1 MVDAV
6 ADAGAARILIVDD
19 VPANLDVLFEALET
33 EHYKVLVATD
43 GSTALGVAEREQPD
57 LVLLDVLMPGM
68 DGYAT
73 CRLLRNNPATRGIP
87 VIFLT
92 ALEDT
97 GDIVRGFQ
105 AGAVDYVVKPFR
117 KEEVL
122 ARIRTHVELR
132 ASQRRLELLNARL
145 EEEMAHGRS
154 LDNRLSLISSR
165 ERAHWGIDGFV
176 GRSPT
181 IRHILGDIA
190 KLRNA
195 ENVSVL
201 ITGESGTGKELI
213 ARAIHAESARA
224 RGPFVAVNCAA
235 IPVELGESLL
245 FGHLKGA
252 FSGAER
258 EQAGYFELADGGT
271 LFLDEIG
278 AMPALLQPKLL
289 RVLEDG
295 KIRPLGA
302 RDDKQV
308 RVRIVAA
315 TNAQSG
321 TLREDLYFRLARYT
335 VELPPLRER
344 REDIAL
350 LAQHFAQIF
359 AEDMGIPC
367 PEMSAD
373 ALATLTR
380 YNFPGN
386 VRELKN
392 AIERALIES
401 GGEAVEAR
409 HLRLQRPETAASST
423 RAATGNPGVL
433 PDNLP
438 TALADAEVF
447 LIRRAVERAGGNVS
461 QAARVLGIDR
471 NRIYRRLAQGRTRD
485 GT

>member
-1 MVDAV
+1 MADPVVDA
-6 ADAGAARILIVDD
+6 GGARILIVDD
-19 VPANLDVLFEALET
+19 VPANLDVLFGALEA

-43 GSTALGVAEREQPD
+43 GATALAVAEREKPD

-68 DGYAT
+68 DGYAA
-73 CRLLRNNPATRGIP
+73 CRLLRGNPETRNIP

-97 GDIVRGFQ
+97 GDIVKGFQ
-105 AGAVDYVVKPFR
+105 AGGVDYVVKPFR

-132 ASQRRLELLNARL
+132 ASQRRLEQLNARL
-145 EEEMAHGRS
+145 EEEMARGRS
-154 LDNRLSLISSR
+154 LDNRLSLITSR
-165 ERAHWGIDGFV
+165 ERAHWGIEDFV

-181 IRHILGDIA
+181 IRRILGEIA
-190 KLRNA
+190 RLRNA
-195 ENVSVL
+195 ESMSVL

-213 ARAIHAESARA
+213 ARAIHAESARS
-224 RGPFVAVNCAA
+224 RGPFVALNCAA

-278 AMPALLQPKLL
+278 AMPATLQPKLL

-302 RDDKQV
+302 RQDRQV

-315 TNAQSG
+315 TNAPAEA
-321 TLREDLYFRLARYT
+321 LREDLYFRLARFT

-344 REDIAL
+344 REDIPL
-350 LAQHFAQIF
+350 LARHFAQIF
-359 AEDMGIPC
+359 AADMGIDC
-367 PEMSAD
+367 PTLSAD
-373 ALATLTR
+373 ALATLAG
-380 YNFPGN
+380 YDFPGN

-401 GGEAVEAR
+401 SGDTVETW
-409 HLRLQRPETAASST
+409 HLRLQSPATAAAGH
-423 RAATGNPGVL
+423 AAPGASDVL
-433 PDNLP
+433 PEGMP
-438 TALADAEVF
+438 SSLADAEIF
-447 LIRRAVERAGGNVS
+447 LIRRAVERAGGNMS
-461 QAARVLGIDR
+461 QAARMLGIDR
-471 NRIYRRLAQGRTRD
+471 NRIYRRLAQSKPPS

>member
-1 MVDAV
+1 MADPV
-6 ADAGAARILIVDD
+6 ADAGGARILIVDD
-19 VPANLDVLFEALET
+19 VPANLDVLFEALEA

-43 GSTALGVAEREQPD
+43 GATALAVAEREQPD

-68 DGYAT
+68 DGYAA
-73 CRLLRNNPATRGIP
+73 CRLLRGNPATRNIP

-97 GDIVRGFQ
+97 GDIVKGFQ
-105 AGAVDYVVKPFR
+105 AGAVDYVIKPFR

-132 ASQRRLELLNARL
+132 ASQRRLEQLNARL
-145 EEEMAHGRS
+145 EEEMARGRS

-165 ERAHWGIDGFV
+165 ERAHWAIEDFV

-181 IRHILGDIA
+181 IRRILAEIA
-190 KLRNA
+190 LLRNA

-224 RGPFVAVNCAA
+224 RGPFVALNCAA

-278 AMPALLQPKLL
+278 AMPSALQPKLL

-302 RDDKQV
+302 REDRQV
-308 RVRIVAA
+308 RVRVVAA
-315 TNAQSG
+315 TNSPTHA
-321 TLREDLYFRLARYT
+321 LREDLYFRLARFT
-335 VELPPLRER
+335 VELPPLRQR
-344 REDIAL
+344 REDIPL
-350 LAQHFAQIF
+350 LARHFAQIF
-359 AEDMGIPC
+359 AQDMGVRC
-367 PEMSAD
+367 PALSAA
-373 ALATLTR
+373 ALATLAR
-380 YNFPGN
+380 YDFPGN

-401 GGEAVEAR
+401 GGDTVEAR
-409 HLRLQRPETAASST
+409 HLRLQRPE
-423 RAATGNPGVL
+423 AATAGPAAPGAADALAEDL
-433 PDNLP
+433 PSS
-438 TALADAEVF
+438 LADAELF
-447 LIRRAVERAGGNVS
+447 LIRRAVERAGGNMS
-461 QAARVLGIDR
+461 QAARMLGIDR
-471 NRIYRRLAQGRTRD
+471 NRIYRRLAQSKPRGAS
-485 GT
+485 